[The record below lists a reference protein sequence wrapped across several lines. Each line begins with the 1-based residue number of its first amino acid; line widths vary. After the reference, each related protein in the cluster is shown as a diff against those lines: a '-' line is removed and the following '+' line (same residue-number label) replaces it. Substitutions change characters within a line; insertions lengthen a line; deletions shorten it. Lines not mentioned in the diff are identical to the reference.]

1 MQIWPAE
8 QTKIIKFLLAF
19 AIILTACDRIYLP
32 PDPLDE
38 KWSFVVF
45 GDTRLGYD
53 IFGKLAKNIGQLEP
67 APHAAFCCGDI
78 VDISTNEADW
88 LRFADSAKPISQRM
102 PIYFVRGNHEG
113 NDTASERF
121 FRELSGIRSDS
132 FYYSH
137 IEENTL
143 FIVLDFWRRGEERA
157 ILDGQLDWLQ
167 NHLDSASSDT
177 SILNIFIFMHQ
188 LPYPQGKHSGENL
201 RNADELHQLFMNQD
215 KIRAIFAGHDHMFNK
230 YVKDGV
236 IYITTGGGGSPLYL
250 GYGGEYHHFVKVTFC
265 KDSSRINIRT
275 IGLSNQV
282 FDDFDL

>member
-1 MQIWPAE
+1 MQI
-8 QTKIIKFLLAF
+8 KVVRFILLL
-19 AIILTACDRIYLP
+19 AIILTACDRIYFP
-32 PDPLDE
+32 PYPQDE

-53 IFGKLAKNIGQLEP
+53 IFGQLSRNIGHLEP
-67 APHAAFCCGDI
+67 APRAAFCCGDI

-102 PIYFVRGNHEG
+102 PIFFARGNHEG

-121 FRELSGIRSDS
+121 FREFTGIRSDS
-132 FYYSH
+132 FYLTH

-143 FIVLDFWRRGEERA
+143 FIVLDIWRRGEEHA
-157 ILDGQLDWLQ
+157 ILNGQLNWLQ
-167 NHLDSASSDT
+167 NKLDSASADT

-188 LPYPQGKHSGENL
+188 PPYPQGKHSGENL
-201 RNADELHQLFMNQD
+201 ANADELHQLFMKHK

-230 YVKDGV
+230 YVKDSV

-265 KDSSRINIRT
+265 KNSLRINLRT
-275 IGLSNQV
+275 IGISNQI